1 MMKSAQD
8 FKQLL
13 PLAALT
19 LTLAFGANVRAA
31 TEQPTPT
38 LVEPSRPSEAIKLYK
53 AAGDKESI
61 RDAPKDAPLH
71 VSGAPK
77 GGFYPVVVQGQTY
90 WVDGMAVKLHRGT
103 GAQCSESASIHAAGT
118 LGAAT
123 NRCQ

>member
-1 MMKSAQD
+1 MMKSVQH

-31 TEQPTPT
+31 TEQPT

-53 AAGDKESI
+53 APGDKESI
-61 RDAPKDAPLH
+61 MDAPKDAPLH
-71 VSGAPK
+71 VSGAPT

-103 GAQCSESASIHAAGT
+103 RAQCSESASIHAAGT